1 MNTLILTRGI
11 QGSGKSTWAKAWV
24 GEDPA
29 RRCRVSLDDIRK
41 MAGPYWVDSREH
53 LISTLGNNAVM
64 ICLKHHR
71 DVVLDCMNLD
81 KKGIRK
87 LVKFLN
93 KNGLAYGT
101 DYKIEFKDFKLSLED
116 CLKRNATRK
125 GDDYIKEDVI
135 ISTYNKYRYFYE
147 DEPDAQSISA
157 ILELNTNIK

>member
-1 MNTLILTRGI
+1 MFMNTLILTRGI

-41 MAGPYWVDSREH
+41 MAGPYWVDSREY
-53 LISTLGNNAVM
+53 LIVTLGRNAVM
-64 ICLKHHR
+64 TCLKHNR

-93 KNGLAYGT
+93 KNKLVYGT
-101 DYKIEFKDFKLSLED
+101 DYKIEFKDFRLSLDE
-116 CLKRNATRK
+116 CLKRNAMRK
-125 GDDYIKEDVI
+125 GDDYIQEEVI

-147 DEPDAQSISA
+147 DGPDAMSIST
-157 ILELNTNIK
+157 ILESNC